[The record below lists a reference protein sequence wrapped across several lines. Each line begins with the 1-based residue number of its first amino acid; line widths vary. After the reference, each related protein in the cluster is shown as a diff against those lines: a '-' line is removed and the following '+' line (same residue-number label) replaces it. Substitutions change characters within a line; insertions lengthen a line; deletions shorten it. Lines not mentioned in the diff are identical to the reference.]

1 MSLDLVAT
9 MDQLDILARRLDG
22 DRDDWSQRL
31 GRAITALMEADASEV
46 RRKAESTQGRPY
58 LYAGMVEDPAGRY
71 GPPELP
77 LDFCVASV
85 DGSHIDVDRHIPV
98 RCYLINVG
106 GCLLT
111 YGSRPD
117 ALLFSHPTLYAEEK
131 DLYIDRTGPESR
143 ETVPVE
149 GALVGLK
156 RSVAEVVGLAAL
168 VRDAPPELPT
178 LALVDGSLIMWG
190 LAGRGYQ
197 PLVREELLVRGLIPA
212 LDSLR
217 DLARGRTLAVAAYT
231 SLPQSR
237 EVVNALRL
245 FLCTYDS
252 AECARNCSSH
262 RSTRAPCDIVNGFL
276 DRHLFQNL
284 LDPGERSSV
293 FRTNSSISREFY
305 GPHQVYFY
313 YLNTGEEIARIEV
326 PEWVARDEVTLPL
339 THGLVMDQCRR
350 GVGYPAAIAEAHEQ
364 AVVNGADRES
374 FKQLLEDALGRKG
387 LPVYTSEKARSK
399 RMRWL

>member
-117 ALLFSHPTLYAEEK
+117 ALLFSPPDAVCRGE
-131 DLYIDRTGPESR
+131 GPLHR
-143 ETVPVE
+143 P
-149 GALVGLK
+149 K
-156 RSVAEVVGLAAL
+156 
-168 VRDAPPELPT
+168 
-178 LALVDGSLIMWG
+178 
-190 LAGRGYQ
+190 
-197 PLVREELLVRGLIPA
+197 
-212 LDSLR
+212 
-217 DLARGRTLAVAAYT
+217 RGRNPGKRCPL
-231 SLPQSR
+231 R
-237 EVVNALRL
+237 E
-245 FLCTYDS
+245 
-252 AECARNCSSH
+252 H
-262 RSTRAPCDIVNGFL
+262 
-276 DRHLFQNL
+276 
-284 LDPGERSSV
+284 
-293 FRTNSSISREFY
+293 
-305 GPHQVYFY
+305 
-313 YLNTGEEIARIEV
+313 
-326 PEWVARDEVTLPL
+326 W
-339 THGLVMDQCRR
+339 
-350 GVGYPAAIAEAHEQ
+350 
-364 AVVNGADRES
+364 
-374 FKQLLEDALGRKG
+374 
-387 LPVYTSEKARSK
+387 
-399 RMRWL
+399 